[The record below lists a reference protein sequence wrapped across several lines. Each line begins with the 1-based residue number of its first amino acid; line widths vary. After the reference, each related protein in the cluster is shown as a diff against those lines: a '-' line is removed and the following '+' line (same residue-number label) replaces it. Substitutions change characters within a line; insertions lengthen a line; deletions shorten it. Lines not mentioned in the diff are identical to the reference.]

1 MLKQKSKFIILFF
14 VTLFFVSNFCYA
26 ENNVTTTTGENT
38 TTSPEAVTTNL
49 ETDETQDVEP
59 ISEETNQTDV
69 EPISEEPEAT
79 EEESNTNTT
88 SETEEPEIHEDDLYL
103 AGFDVTMDQLV
114 NGNVYLYGN
123 NITISGQIV
132 GNLFVFG
139 NTVNF
144 DQAYIQGSV
153 YVFANNVTFDA
164 VASDLYITANHLEIS
179 PQFGVYRDLKGN
191 CNSIIMAG
199 TIGRN
204 ALLNTKSLSLEK
216 DDATGVIYGNL
227 QYSSPAEI
235 QIPEGSV
242 EGETTYTKSSN
253 DQSSKSILSYFI
265 NLIGVIIFTLFVY
278 ALLRVITPA
287 SMEHLSHSSTRK
299 MPKIIGTG
307 LLGLIAIPII
317 SLLLIITVIGV
328 PTALALLA
336 LYVLLIAFSTSAFTI
351 GLSTLFCT
359 KRGIQ
364 KRAAQYLVLV
374 VSTIIVW
381 IVTILPFNIGTIA
394 QVIFTIIGLGIILYA
409 LFAKKVDTTSSEEAP
424 KTEKKEK
431 KKTETKKSEKSKDSK
446 TSNSKTENIKTKKQ
460 DKKE

>member
-79 EEESNTNTT
+79 EEEANTNTT

-132 GNLFVFG
+132 GN
-139 NTVNF
+139 
-144 DQAYIQGSV
+144 
-153 YVFANNVTFDA
+153 VFANNVTFDA

-299 MPKIIGTG
+299 MQKIIGTG

-317 SLLLIITVIGV
+317 SILLIITVIGV

-424 KTEKKEK
+424 KTEKKRKEK
-431 KKTETKKSEKSKDSK
+431 NGNKKIRKK
-446 TSNSKTENIKTKKQ
+446 
-460 DKKE
+460 